1 MNFAIINS
9 MSKRAILLFLFS
21 GFFVSSATLVS
32 AAVQPPVGFNITAKS
47 ACAIDLNWEAN
58 GNPSAVTYSIEYTTA
73 GDFNTGVKPVAT
85 TPNLTAEHLNLP
97 INPAN
102 SFSNYRY
109 HIQAVDNSNGTV
121 SNWVD
126 SSPLTIKTTTLVTPV
141 DPSKLVV
148 VGKSAGKQAELKWD
162 SPALSPYGEFE
173 IWRSEDNITFAKINP
188 TVPLGNFY
196 TDGVPGLYLDP
207 TKVYYYKIISF
218 ESDYGCVS
226 GDKLYSGYSGT
237 VTVPMMPTSL
247 TALYQFR
254 PSQVNLNW
262 TNGTGQD
269 YYEVWRSRN
278 TDPFTLIPTGQT
290 QTGVS
295 YHDDN
300 LDPNQKYSYKVRGC
314 TASGGCSDFSNIS
327 SVTIA
332 NAPQNPTAQI
342 YYVNGTKGNVRIS
355 WDNTFPNP
363 PYSGNYNIYRSI
375 GGGPETLAGKIA
387 LPPSAKAR
395 AEYLDDNLA
404 LAYTYTYKV
413 KADFGGSSSE
423 YSVPVAVNLNMAL
436 SLRGNAWAT
445 IDGKG
450 VGWVNFNS
458 DYQIPAWNTGDPQY
472 SVQIDRAGLFSGS
485 AWAAI
490 DNNPDYGWLSF
501 NKSDLAD
508 CPSGICEARKDPITG
523 AVTGWARFLAPKN
536 TGNPNWDGWVSLSG
550 RAKDRSSYGVS
561 FDSIT
566 NNFVGSAW
574 GGDIVGWLA
583 FTRPECVIGTVNEC
597 TVSAAILN
605 QPPVVSNVQI
615 SREADAWCQANPFY
629 RVTWD
634 YSDPDGDPQTSADIK
649 IIKSSDNS
657 TIDTVSVGSDWFG
670 RLSNPIANIGAS
682 TEFFVSV
689 QATDNVAG
697 PSGWEDSANPAT
709 MTTPA
714 HYYPLVDFTWT
725 PAKFAKESVV
735 TFTNTTDYR
744 SNLPG
749 SILWEFLDAE
759 PKNPSVTPTKETIK
773 KMPLDVSLTVTDS
786 DGNSCVAEKTISA
799 DSTPLLKRRIFR
811 ER

>member
-1 MNFAIINS
+1 

-58 GNPSAVTYSIEYTTA
+58 GNPSTVTYSIEYTTA

-97 INPAN
+97 INPVN

-126 SSPLTIKTTTLVTPV
+126 SSPLTIKTIILTKPTN
-141 DPSKLVV
+141 PSNLVV
-148 VGKSAGKQAELKWD
+148 TGKSGDSQVDLIWD
-162 SPALSPYGEFE
+162 DATPPSSQYGGFE
-173 IWRSEDNITFAKINP
+173 IWRGTTDSNLTY
-188 TVPLGNFY
+188 FY
-196 TDGVPGLYLDP
+196 TSLVGNKDINGHYFYTGNISPAG
-207 TKVYYYKIISF
+207 VYYYQVRSF
-218 ESDYGCVS
+218 ESDYGCAT
-226 GDKLYSGYSGT
+226 GDKIYSDKIPSTPIG
-237 VTVPMMPTSL
+237 VPTTPTDL
-247 TALYQFR
+247 IAPYQFR
-254 PSQVNLNW
+254 PSQVNLSW
-262 TNGTGQD
+262 TAGTGQD
-269 YYEVWRSRN
+269 YYEIHRA
-278 TDPFTLIPTGQT
+278 PFGGSPNFLGKTANGGTIHYEDSSIIT
-290 QTGVS
+290 
-295 YHDDN
+295 
-300 LDPNQKYSYKVRGC
+300 NQKYSYKVRGC
-314 TASGGCSDFSNIS
+314 TTSGGCSDFSNIS

-363 PYSGNYNIYRSI
+363 LYSGNYNIYRSI

-404 LAYTYTYKV
+404 FGHTYTYRV
-413 KADFGGSSSE
+413 RADFGGSYSE
-423 YSVPVAVNLNMAL
+423 YSTLVSVNLNMAL

-490 DNNPDYGWLSF
+490 DSNEDYGWLSF

-508 CPSGICEARKDPITG
+508 CPSGICEARKDLNTG

-536 TGNPNWDGWVSLSG
+536 TGNPNWDGWVSLGGTAADGSL
-550 RAKDRSSYGVS
+550 YGVS
-561 FDSIT
+561 FDSI
-566 NNFVGSAW
+566 NFVGSAW

-583 FTRPECVIGTVNEC
+583 FTKPEC
-597 TVSAAILN
+597 TVSKASNCTVSAVILN

-615 SREADAWCQANPFY
+615 IREADAWCQANPFY

-634 YSDPDGDPQTSADIK
+634 YSDPDGNPQTSADIK
-649 IIKSSDNS
+649 IIKSSDNL
-657 TIDTVSVGSDWFG
+657 TIDTVSVGSDRFG
-670 RLSNPIANIGAS
+670 RLNNPIANIGAS

-689 QATDNVAG
+689 QASDGIAG
-697 PSGWEDSANPAT
+697 FSDWEDSANPAT

-714 HYYPLVDFTWT
+714 RYYPLVDFTWT
-725 PAKFAKESVV
+725 PLKFAKESVV

-744 SNLPG
+744 SSTPG
-749 SILWEFLDAE
+749 SIFWEFLDAE
-759 PKNPSVTPTKETIK
+759 PKNPSVTPTKETVK

-799 DSTPLLKRRIFR
+799 DSTPLLRRRIFR